1 MQNHT
6 ETHTDAQHHAPLQQS
21 KGGYYTVNLEIDG
34 KKLPYVV
41 FAVSEFDAARK
52 VKYETGCLVT
62 DRDVE
67 GPYHRYI

>member
-1 MQNHT
+1 MQN
-6 ETHTDAQHHAPLQQS
+6 QS
-21 KGGYYTVNLEIDG
+21 EQSYEVLPPAKGGYYTVNLEIDG

-41 FAVSEFDAARK
+41 FAASEFDAARK

-67 GPYHRYI
+67 GPYHKYI